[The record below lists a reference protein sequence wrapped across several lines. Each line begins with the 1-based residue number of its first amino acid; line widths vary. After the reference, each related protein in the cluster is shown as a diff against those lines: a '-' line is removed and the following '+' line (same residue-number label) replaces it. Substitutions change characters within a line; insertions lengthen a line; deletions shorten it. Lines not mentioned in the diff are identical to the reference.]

1 MHCLN
6 AYEYACVG
14 GNEAPVQFLSSG
26 VMLHQH
32 GCTVH
37 RWELCTVLNSQL
49 LLVLKNVSKPS
60 FKNIIILLYRVTDL
74 PSLR

>member
-6 AYEYACVG
+6 ANGYACVW

-37 RWELCTVLNSQL
+37 RWELGLHSQV

-60 FKNIIILLYRVTDL
+60 FKNIIILLYRVRDL